1 MPPTRWCG
9 AIEPFARASRS
20 AATSHLAA
28 IEQTGG
34 AVRSGRAMPS
44 MTPAVVVG
52 ADINGL
58 GVARSLARKGVPVW
72 LADLDPAHPTMRTR
86 HATTVAIASLGGT
99 AVIDALIAL
108 RERFDT
114 DPVLFLTREDTVAA
128 VARDRERVLACYR
141 LSMPAEPLMRELT
154 DKRGFQALAQQ
165 HGFPIPDAVWLTGPE
180 DLAVCD
186 APGYP
191 CVLKPA
197 IKTLRYAAHF
207 SKAYK
212 VEDRDQLEQLIKDID
227 GAAVMIA
234 QEWIEGGDDRIYFCL
249 QYRGQAPGV
258 VLSFAGRK
266 LRSWPPATGGTASC
280 VPAPE
285 AAAELTRLT
294 DAFFAAVGFFGLGSM
309 EFKHD
314 ARTGRYLMIEPTVG
328 RSDFQEEI
336 ATLNGVN
343 IPFAAYCGELGRG
356 LDEAA
361 GSAKAAAWIV
371 DPIDRWSAARQGIA
385 RGFPHGLRRYDAL
398 WRRDDPLP
406 WCYVQ
411 AERVSARVAALRR
424 TQS

>member
-1 MPPTRWCG
+1 M
-9 AIEPFARASRS
+9 AI
-20 AATSHLAA
+20 
-28 IEQTGG
+28 
-34 AVRSGRAMPS
+34 GRACGPVRPGVAMPG

-72 LADLDPAHPTMRTR
+72 LADCDPAHPTMRTR
-86 HATTVAIASLGGT
+86 RATTVAIASLGGA
-99 AVIDALIAL
+99 AVIDALIGL
-108 RERFDT
+108 RGRFET

-128 VARDRERVLACYR
+128 VARDRDRVLACYR
-141 LSMPAEPLMRELT
+141 LSMPAEPLMCELT

-165 HGFPIPDAVWLTGPE
+165 HGFPVPGAVWLTGPQ
-180 DLAVCD
+180 DLAACD

-197 IKTLRYAAHF
+197 IKTARYAAQF

-212 VEDRDQLEQLIKDID
+212 VDDRHQLEKLIKDID

-249 QYRGQAPGV
+249 QYRGQASGV
-258 VLSFAGRK
+258 GVSFAGRK

-294 DAFFAAVGFFGLGSM
+294 DAFFAAVGFYGLGSM
-309 EFKHD
+309 EFKQD

-343 IPFAAYCGELGRG
+343 IPFVAYCGELGRG

-361 GSAKAAAWIV
+361 ALAKPAAWIV

-385 RGFPHGLRRYDAL
+385 RGFPKGLRRYDAL
-398 WRRDDPLP
+398 WRRDDPMP
-406 WCYVQ
+406 WCYAQ
-411 AERVSARVAALRR
+411 ADRVTARVAALRR
-424 TQS
+424 VRS